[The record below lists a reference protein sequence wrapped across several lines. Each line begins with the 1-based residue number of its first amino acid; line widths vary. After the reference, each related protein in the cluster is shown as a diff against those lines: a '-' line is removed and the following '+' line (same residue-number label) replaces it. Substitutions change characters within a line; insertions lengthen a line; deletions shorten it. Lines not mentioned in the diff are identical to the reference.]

1 MVRTNFENLRVYQL
15 SEEIADLTWEIVV
28 KWKRLA
34 QNTVGQQLIKQADSI
49 GANIAEGTGRGS
61 YADNRRF
68 ARIARGSLFEV
79 KHWLRRAYRRD
90 LLSETEVSKLQN
102 LINELTPKLSAYI
115 NSIGNRKEKSD
126 KQKQICLDN
135 LFLFT
140 TNNAFYAK
148 LQLATNNEQ
157 PTANNLPH
165 VIHAND
171 SEADYIG
178 AYNQQCKVYNTK
190 QTIYN

>member
-15 SEEIADLTWEIVV
+15 SEEISDLVWEIVV
-28 KWKRLA
+28 KWKRLV
-34 QNTVGQQLIKQADSI
+34 QDTVGKQIIKAADSI

-90 LLSETEVSKLQN
+90 LLAENEVSNLQN

-115 NSIGNRKEKSD
+115 NSIGKKKRE
-126 KQKQICLDN
+126 I
-135 LFLFT
+135 
-140 TNNAFYAK
+140 
-148 LQLATNNEQ
+148 E
-157 PTANNLPH
+157 
-165 VIHAND
+165 
-171 SEADYIG
+171 
-178 AYNQQCKVYNTK
+178 
-190 QTIYN
+190 